1 MQRYKIK
8 IEYEGTPFV
17 GWQFQKN
24 GQSVQEVLQKAIF
37 NFSREKVVV
46 TGAGRTDS
54 GVHALAQVAH
64 FDLKK
69 KIKRKSL
76 LPAINQNIGNKPIT
90 VLKINKT
97 NKKFHARFDAKKRTY
112 QYTIVNRQ
120 SPLTLQKNKA
130 WHILKKLDVK
140 VMKKGAKLLLGTH
153 DFSTFRASSC
163 GAKSP
168 IKTMEKIS
176 IKKNKEIEIK
186 KKTIISYHRSL
197 LKNHL
202 CVAAVKTNIPIKD
215 VTMTNKACQIFS
227 IPIKSNSWLNKK
239 TIGRMPVLKLYQKA
253 CTPVLSGSP
262 PEIAAAAYEA
272 KPTGGVTSAIN
283 PK

>member
-24 GQSVQEVLQKAIF
+24 GQSVQEVLQRAIF
-37 NFSREKVVV
+37 NFSKEKVVV

-69 KIKRKSL
+69 KIKRKNL

-90 VLKINKT
+90 VLKINKA
-97 NKKFHARFDAKKRTY
+97 NKKFHARFDAIKRTY
-112 QYTIVNRQ
+112 QYTIINRQ
-120 SPLTLQKNKA
+120 SPLALQKNKA
-130 WHILKKLDVK
+130 WHIRKKLDVK
-140 VMKKGAKLLLGTH
+140 AMKKGARLLLGTH

-176 IKKNKEIEIK
+176 IKRNKEKITLKFTSKSFLQQQVRSMVGCIK
-186 KKTIISYHRSL
+186 YLGEGKWSL
-197 LKNHL
+197 DTFKNSFKSKNRAKCAPPAPACGL
-202 CVAAVKTNIPIKD
+202 YLAKIK
-215 VTMTNKACQIFS
+215 
-227 IPIKSNSWLNKK
+227 
-239 TIGRMPVLKLYQKA
+239 Y
-253 CTPVLSGSP
+253 
-262 PEIAAAAYEA
+262 
-272 KPTGGVTSAIN
+272 
-283 PK
+283 

>member
-1 MQRYKIK
+1 MQRYRIK

-37 NFSREKVVV
+37 NFSKEKVIV

-69 KIKRKSL
+69 KIKRKNI
-76 LPAINQNIGNKPIT
+76 LPAINQNIGNKPVT
-90 VLKINKT
+90 VLKINRT
-97 NKKFHARFDAKKRTY
+97 NNKFHARFDAKKRTY
-112 QYTIVNRQ
+112 QYIIINRQ
-120 SPLTLQKNKA
+120 SPLALQKNKA
-130 WHILKKLDVK
+130 WHIRKNLDLK

-168 IKTMEKIS
+168 IKTMENIS
-176 IKKNKEIEIK
+176 IKKNKEKITLQFTSKSFLQQQVRSMVGCIK
-186 KKTIISYHRSL
+186 YLGEGKW
-197 LKNHL
+197 
-202 CVAAVKTNIPIKD
+202 NIDIFKQSFKSQNRKRCAPPAPACGLYLAKIK
-215 VTMTNKACQIFS
+215 
-227 IPIKSNSWLNKK
+227 
-239 TIGRMPVLKLYQKA
+239 Y
-253 CTPVLSGSP
+253 
-262 PEIAAAAYEA
+262 
-272 KPTGGVTSAIN
+272 
-283 PK
+283 

>member
-1 MQRYKIK
+1 MPRYKIK
-8 IEYEGTPFV
+8 VEYDGTPFV

-24 GQSVQEVLQKAIF
+24 GKSVQEVLQKAIF
-37 NFSREKVVV
+37 NFSKEKLVV

-69 KIKRKSL
+69 KIKKKSL
-76 LPAINQNIGNKPIT
+76 LPAINQSIGNKPVT

-97 NKKFHARFDAKKRTY
+97 NEKFHARFDAKKRTY
-112 QYTIVNRQ
+112 QYIIINRQ

-130 WHILKKLDVK
+130 WHIRKKLNVK
-140 VMKKGAKLLLGTH
+140 TMKKGAQLLLGTH

-176 IKKNKEIEIK
+176 IRKNKEKIILEFTSKSFLQQQVRSMVGCIK
-186 KKTIISYHRSL
+186 YLGDGKWNLDTFKKSFRSKKRIKCASPAPACGLYLKNISY
-197 LKNHL
+197 
-202 CVAAVKTNIPIKD
+202 
-215 VTMTNKACQIFS
+215 
-227 IPIKSNSWLNKK
+227 
-239 TIGRMPVLKLYQKA
+239 
-253 CTPVLSGSP
+253 
-262 PEIAAAAYEA
+262 
-272 KPTGGVTSAIN
+272 
-283 PK
+283 

>member
-24 GQSVQEVLQKAIF
+24 GQSIQEVLQKAIF
-37 NFSREKVVV
+37 NLSNEKIIV

-54 GVHALAQVAH
+54 GVHALGQVAH

-69 KIKRKSL
+69 KIKKKNL

-90 VLKINKT
+90 ILKINKV
-97 NKKFHARFDAKKRTY
+97 NKKFHSRHDAKKRTY
-112 QYTIVNRQ
+112 QYLIINRE
-120 SPLTLQKNKA
+120 SPLALQKNKA
-130 WHILKKLDVK
+130 WHIRKKLDIK
-140 VMKKGAKLLLGTH
+140 IMKKGAKLLLGTH

-176 IKKNKEIEIK
+176 IKKNKDKITLQFTSK
-186 KKTIISYHRSL
+186 SFLQQQVRSMVGC
-197 LKNHL
+197 LKYLGESKWNL
-202 CVAAVKTNIPIKD
+202 KD
-215 VTMTNKACQIFS
+215 F
-227 IPIKSNSWLNKK
+227 IKSFKSKN
-239 TIGRMPVLKLYQKA
+239 RLKCAPPAPACGLYLVKI
-253 CTPVLSGSP
+253 
-262 PEIAAAAYEA
+262 EY
-272 KPTGGVTSAIN
+272 
-283 PK
+283 